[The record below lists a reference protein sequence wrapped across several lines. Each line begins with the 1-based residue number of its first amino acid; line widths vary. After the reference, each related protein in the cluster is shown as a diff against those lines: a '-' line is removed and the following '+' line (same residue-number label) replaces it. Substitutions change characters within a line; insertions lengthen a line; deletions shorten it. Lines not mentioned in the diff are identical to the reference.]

1 MEPVGFSPSVL
12 GPEFAASPCG
22 VPSGFRELWLEVS
35 MRERAG
41 FRLARGCSSSSAQ
54 VSHGLLLTQH
64 HASLPCHVWALD
76 LLGM

>member
-1 MEPVGFSPSVL
+1 
-12 GPEFAASPCG
+12 
-22 VPSGFRELWLEVS
+22 

-64 HASLPCHVWALD
+64 HASLPCHVWDLD